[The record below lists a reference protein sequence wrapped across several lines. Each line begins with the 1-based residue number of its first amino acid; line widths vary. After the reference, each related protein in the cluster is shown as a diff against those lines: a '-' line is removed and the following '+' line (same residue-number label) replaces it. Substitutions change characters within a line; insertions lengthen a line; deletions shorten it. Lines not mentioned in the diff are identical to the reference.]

1 MPTED
6 NISILQPDWPAPAH
20 IKAFVTTRHGGVSQ
34 APFHSLNLGTHVGD
48 DLQSVLQNR
57 QRVQK
62 ILNEKIGRTALTPQ
76 WLNQVHGTTVMQAT
90 EQTHS
95 TVPDA
100 DASTT
105 QTSGLPCVVMT
116 ADCLPVLFCDEQGQQ
131 VAAAHAGWRGLEAG
145 ILEATVATFAKPQK
159 ILAWLGPAIGPS
171 AFEVGTEVREAFLRH
186 DAQAE
191 HAFHPSH
198 RVGHYLADIYALAKL
213 RLKAAGVDAI
223 YGGNFC
229 TYTQQELF
237 FSYRR
242 EGKTGRM
249 AAFIL
254 KD

>member
-1 MPTED
+1 MPPED

-20 IKAFVTTRHGGVSQ
+20 IKAFVTTRCGGVSQ
-34 APFHSLNLGTHVGD
+34 APFASLNLGTHVGD
-48 DLQSVLQNR
+48 DPQAVLQNR
-57 QRVQK
+57 HRVQEL
-62 ILNEKIGRTALTPQ
+62 LNAQLKPQ
-76 WLNQVHGTTVMQAT
+76 WLNQVHGTTVVQAT
-90 EQTHS
+90 KQTLA

-105 QTSGLPCVVMT
+105 QISGLPCVVMT
-116 ADCLPVLFCDEQGQQ
+116 ADCLPVLLCDEQGQQ

-171 AFEVGTEVREAFLRH
+171 AFEVGAEVREAFLRH

-191 HAFHPSH
+191 QAFHPSH
-198 RVGHYLADIYALAKL
+198 RLGHYLADIYLLAKL
-213 RLKAAGVDAI
+213 RLKAVGVEAI

-242 EGKTGRM
+242 DGKTGRM
-249 AAFIL
+249 AAFIV